1 MKTLKQLMLM
11 KIKRK
16 GLGKIILIRKK
27 LIR

>member
-16 GLGKIILIRKK
+16 GLDKIILIRKK